1 MRDLDDTDRDILR
14 LLMENAR
21 RPYSDIAAEVD
32 LSPPAV
38 SDRIERMEELG
49 VVRRFTLDID
59 RSLLEDGTPVLVEL
73 DVDPESVDEIRSA
86 LAREDAVEHVFVTAE
101 SDVVFQ
107 ARVADPN
114 VTGFLDD
121 VLDLSLVADVSV
133 RLLSNYD
140 WQPAVGDV
148 SLALTCAECGNS
160 VTVEGES
167 SVVGD
172 KLYHF
177 CCESCQENFETRFE
191 RLEREA

>member
-73 DVDPESVDEIRSA
+73 DVDPERVDEIRAA
-86 LAREDAVEHVFVTAE
+86 LAGEDAVEHVFVTAE

-114 VTGFLDD
+114 VTGFLDG

-140 WQPAVGDV
+140 WQPSVGDV

-177 CCESCQENFETRFE
+177 CCESCLENFEARFE